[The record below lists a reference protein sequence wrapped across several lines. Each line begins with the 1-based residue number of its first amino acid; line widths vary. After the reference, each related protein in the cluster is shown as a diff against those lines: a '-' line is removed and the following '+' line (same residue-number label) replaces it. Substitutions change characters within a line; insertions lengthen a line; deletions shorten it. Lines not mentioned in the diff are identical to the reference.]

1 MKPDKGNGVVIL
13 DKDDYN
19 QKIDTILADTSKFQ
33 LLNEDPVKVTLQRE
47 NQVKSLLKKLK
58 AENALS
64 EKNYN
69 ELYPTGSRIG
79 ILYGLPKIH
88 KPSMPLRPIL
98 SSVNHYSY
106 KLAKFFIPLLT
117 PLTTNPFIITDSFS
131 FVQELLNSDIDSRNV
146 FMASFN
152 VVSLFT
158 NIPVNET
165 IGIISNA
172 LFSDHQFFHGFN
184 RSEFEKLLS
193 LSVKNCHFIF
203 NGRLYQ
209 QVDGVA
215 MGSPLGPLFAN
226 IFMSFHEQKWLNN
239 CPSSFKPLLYRRYV
253 DDCFLLFRSSDH
265 VPFFLDYL
273 NQQHTNITFTTE
285 IERDGK
291 LPFLDID
298 IFRSDRKF
306 ATSVYR
312 KPTFTGL
319 FTNFNS
325 FIPLAYKQNLVSC
338 LIHRIFNLCS
348 SYENFHTQLEV
359 VRKLINSNGF
369 PSHMFDRIV
378 RRFLEHTFD
387 PRPPVLTASKKI
399 IYFCL
404 PFTGIH
410 SLQIRTQINRLCNAA
425 FPHLGIRFVFRSSRR
440 ISSFFPFKDKVPKYL
455 RSSVVYLF
463 KCRCCSASYVGQ
475 TTRHLHT
482 RISEHLGISPI
493 RENIQPTQLCLVFCP
508 I

>member
-1 MKPDKGNGVVIL
+1 
-13 DKDDYN
+13 
-19 QKIDTILADTSKFQ
+19 
-33 LLNEDPVKVTLQRE
+33 
-47 NQVKSLLKKLK
+47 
-58 AENALS
+58 
-64 EKNYN
+64 
-69 ELYPTGSRIG
+69 
-79 ILYGLPKIH
+79 
-88 KPSMPLRPIL
+88 
-98 SSVNHYSY
+98 
-106 KLAKFFIPLLT
+106 
-117 PLTTNPFIITDSFS
+117 
-131 FVQELLNSDIDSRNV
+131 
-146 FMASFN
+146 
-152 VVSLFT
+152 
-158 NIPVNET
+158 
-165 IGIISNA
+165 
-172 LFSDHQFFHGFN
+172 
-184 RSEFEKLLS
+184 
-193 LSVKNCHFIF
+193 
-203 NGRLYQ
+203 
-209 QVDGVA
+209 

-265 VPFFLDYL
+265 VPLFLDYL
-273 NQQHTNITFTTE
+273 NQQRANITFTTE

-291 LPFLDID
+291 LPFFDID
-298 IFRSDRKF
+298 ICPSDRKF

-325 FIPLAYKQNLVSC
+325 SIPLVYKQNLVSC

-359 VRKLINSNGF
+359 VRKLFNSNGF

-378 RRFLEHTFD
+378 RRFLDHTFD
-387 PRPPVLTASKKI
+387 PRPPVLTAFKKI

-425 FPHLGIRFVFRSSRR
+425 FPHLDIRFVFRSSRR
-440 ISSFFPFKDKVPKYL
+440 ISSFFHFKDKVPKYL

-475 TTRHLHT
+475 ATRHLHT

-493 RENIQPTQLCLVFCP
+493 TGKHSTNPAMSSILSHIKGAVSPFHGYFTSLFSCYFTNFL
-508 I
+508 